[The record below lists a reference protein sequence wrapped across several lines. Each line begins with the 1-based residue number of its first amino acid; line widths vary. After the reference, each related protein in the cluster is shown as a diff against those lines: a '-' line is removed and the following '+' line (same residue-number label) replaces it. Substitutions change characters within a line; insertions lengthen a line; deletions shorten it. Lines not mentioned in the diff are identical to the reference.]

1 MGCGCVVNDKRRFGA
16 KKKIMCRQSFSL
28 YPKEKRKAKAS
39 GRLTPIY
46 YCIKVCKQGV
56 YSVVHCV
63 A

>member
-1 MGCGCVVNDKRRFGA
+1 MRLRGLRQEEIRREKKCVASRFRFTQ
-16 KKKIMCRQSFSL
+16 KK
-28 YPKEKRKAKAS
+28 KRKAKTS
-39 GRLTPIY
+39 GCLTPIY